1 MDVSAAI
8 HNRRAYRSLAP
19 AAIDAAL
26 VADLA
31 SHAQLSASCF
41 NKQPWHFVFV
51 YDPALLE
58 QMQAVMKKD
67 NHWTARASMI
77 IAVVSR
83 PDFDCALKDGRKYY
97 TFDTGMA
104 TAFLILRATELG
116 LVAHPIAG
124 FDPAAVREL
133 LGIPAAME
141 VITLV
146 NVGRH
151 ADASNPVLS
160 EQQLEDEGRR
170 PPRKALDAF
179 AFTNRWPAD
188 YNPPLPAPKS

>member
-19 AAIDAAL
+19 AAVDAAL

-51 YDPALLE
+51 YDPAGLE
-58 QMQAVMKKD
+58 GLQAAIKKD
-67 NHWTARASMI
+67 NRWTARASMI

-83 PDFDCALKDGRKYY
+83 PDLDCAMKDGRMYY
-97 TFDTGMA
+97 AFDSGMA

-124 FDPAAVREL
+124 FDPALVREL
-133 LGIPAAME
+133 LGIPAGME

-151 ADASNPVLS
+151 ADALNPVLS
-160 EQQLEDEGRR
+160 ERQIEDEGRR
-170 PPRKALDAF
+170 PARKSLDAF
-179 AFTNRWPAD
+179 AFSNRWPAD
-188 YNPPLPAPKS
+188 YDPPLPAPKV